1 MHSLNLNTNKVY
13 IGQTESTI
21 LPLINKI
28 TSILFNTNNYRIRL
42 ISNVDSHNA
51 IFFLSFFFFALKL
64 FPRFY
69 SFIFILFIT
78 GINDFFSK
86 SLILVSRGNKHDLLF
101 FLGLN
106 F

>member
-51 IFFLSFFFFALKL
+51 IFFLSFLFFALKL